1 MNIIVIGGGAAGLMA
16 AGTAAEQGANVTLF
30 ETNEK
35 VGRKLFITGKGRC
48 NVCNDCDAQEVLRNV
63 PVNPRFLY
71 SALGAFS
78 PADVKAFFEEKGVA
92 LKTERGNRV
101 FPVSD
106 RSFDITSALERE
118 LKRLHVKLVR
128 DRALDIL
135 LKDGHT
141 AAVKGEKGDY
151 PASSVILATGG
162 VSYPATGSTGDGFRM
177 AESLGHT
184 VTPLR
189 GSLVPLRAYDCAP
202 LQGLS
207 LRNVALTVYE
217 NNKKIHSDFGEMLF
231 THFGVSGPLILSA
244 SAHMRHFDKKQYRLE
259 IDLKPALDEQMLD
272 KRLLSDFEKRANS
285 DYRNVLGALLPQK
298 MIDTFVDRSGIPP
311 HEKVHDITRAQRE
324 TIRTLLKRWTVDVA
338 APMPV
343 ENAIITSG
351 GVKVGEID
359 PKTMASKKVEGLYFA
374 GEMIDVDA
382 YTGGYN
388 LADEYFNITHPY
400 GTWKDTGIRLAGD
413 AVASLTVTF
422 LQMWNATAEADHEF
436 QTYFPQLD
444 YRAAD
449 TGFVQPYADGPLT
462 DGYFAEDVYLNLIKS
477 AKHFFY
483 AATPYLIIS
492 DDMTRELCLAA
503 ERGVDVRI
511 VTPGIPDKKL
521 VYQTTRS
528 YYAPLVRRG
537 VRIYEYTPGFIH
549 QKQTLCDGETATV
562 GTINF
567 DYRSLYHHFENGVLL
582 HGCGAL
588 GAIGEDFEQIFE
600 VSREVTE
607 QYKGKRSMGL
617 RIIQCILRLFAPLL

>member
-1 MNIIVIGGGAAGLMA
+1 MIEENKSSMKNSVRRLIIAGIGVLIQIIWVVVLVMRLNQYSQIITLLTVAIELVLVLAVYSMDTNAAFKLPWIILITVAPIVGICVFFLFGRSGATKKVRARYRKIDQQLFAYLNQDEQIIEELSKKDERLANDFKYLWKCASSPVYKNTDVKYYGDTCDAMAAQLEDMMQAKKFIFLEYHAIEMAESFQALRKVLMA
-16 AGTAAEQGANVTLF
+16 KAREGVEIRILYDDAGCIGFL
-30 ETNEK
+30 
-35 VGRKLFITGKGRC
+35 
-48 NVCNDCDAQEVLRNV
+48 
-63 PVNPRFLY
+63 NPRFIKY
-71 SALGAFS
+71 MESMGIQC
-78 PADVKAFFEEKGVA
+78 
-92 LKTERGNRV
+92 RV
-101 FPVSD
+101 FNP
-106 RSFDITSALERE
+106 I
-118 LKRLHVKLVR
+118 
-128 DRALDIL
+128 
-135 LKDGHT
+135 
-141 AAVKGEKGDY
+141 
-151 PASSVILATGG
+151 
-162 VSYPATGSTGDGFRM
+162 
-177 AESLGHT
+177 
-184 VTPLR
+184 
-189 GSLVPLRAYDCAP
+189 
-202 LQGLS
+202 
-207 LRNVALTVYE
+207 
-217 NNKKIHSDFGEMLF
+217 
-231 THFGVSGPLILSA
+231 
-244 SAHMRHFDKKQYRLE
+244 
-259 IDLKPALDEQMLD
+259 
-272 KRLLSDFEKRANS
+272 
-285 DYRNVLGALLPQK
+285 
-298 MIDTFVDRSGIPP
+298 
-311 HEKVHDITRAQRE
+311 
-324 TIRTLLKRWTVDVA
+324 
-338 APMPV
+338 MPV
-343 ENAIITSG
+343 LNIFMNNRDHRKITVIDG
-351 GVKVGEID
+351 KV
-359 PKTMASKKVEGLYFA
+359 
-374 GEMIDVDA
+374 A

-449 TGFVQPYADGPLT
+449 AGFVQPYADGPLT

>member
-1 MNIIVIGGGAAGLMA
+1 MVDGKIG
-16 AGTAAEQGANVTLF
+16 
-30 ETNEK
+30 
-35 VGRKLFITGKGRC
+35 
-48 NVCNDCDAQEVLRNV
+48 
-63 PVNPRFLY
+63 
-71 SALGAFS
+71 
-78 PADVKAFFEEKGVA
+78 
-92 LKTERGNRV
+92 
-101 FPVSD
+101 
-106 RSFDITSALERE
+106 
-118 LKRLHVKLVR
+118 
-128 DRALDIL
+128 
-135 LKDGHT
+135 
-141 AAVKGEKGDY
+141 
-151 PASSVILATGG
+151 
-162 VSYPATGSTGDGFRM
+162 
-177 AESLGHT
+177 
-184 VTPLR
+184 
-189 GSLVPLRAYDCAP
+189 
-202 LQGLS
+202 
-207 LRNVALTVYE
+207 
-217 NNKKIHSDFGEMLF
+217 
-231 THFGVSGPLILSA
+231 
-244 SAHMRHFDKKQYRLE
+244 
-259 IDLKPALDEQMLD
+259 
-272 KRLLSDFEKRANS
+272 
-285 DYRNVLGALLPQK
+285 
-298 MIDTFVDRSGIPP
+298 
-311 HEKVHDITRAQRE
+311 
-324 TIRTLLKRWTVDVA
+324 
-338 APMPV
+338 
-343 ENAIITSG
+343 
-351 GVKVGEID
+351 
-359 PKTMASKKVEGLYFA
+359 
-374 GEMIDVDA
+374 

-449 TGFVQPYADGPLT
+449 AGFVQPYADGPLT